1 MEVELKEVITSEVN
15 MTLSLKDTIHLRDL
29 LRNPVMNNRG
39 VIVETNC
46 IKIMREALLTKVCNA
61 LVSNI

>member
-29 LRNPVMNNRG
+29 LRNPVMNNHG

-46 IKIMREALLTKVCNA
+46 IKTMREALLTKVCNA